1 MVLDDAG
8 ALDTNGSGN
17 YFNEAVMWEEKLGI
31 SRCGVPYR
39 IYLLED
45 LLLETFP
52 KHRVFY
58 FPTLFRVTDAKLAVL
73 KEKVFRDGQVVLWGP
88 GSGISD
94 GKTIS
99 AEHASRL
106 TGFQFDMLDIN
117 FTRRVHIQRFDHPIT
132 DDLAADVIY
141 GSPLSY
147 GPVLYPMDGISLG
160 LAWTKMGKTYSGL
173 SVKDMGAWTSVFT
186 TAVPLP
192 ADLWRGL
199 ARAAGAHIYCESNDI
214 LLADSTIVALHSIQ
228 SGEKTIHL
236 PGTYDVEDVV
246 TGEMVAQ
253 GVDTIRFTLDAP
265 ETRVFRLV

>member
-1 MVLDDAG
+1 MWAALYRAKWILTAAFSAG
-8 ALDTNGSGN
+8 LGVMLVAWFKMRRWKVCLVAAVTALTALGTGGN
-17 YFNEAVMWEEKLGI
+17 
-31 SRCGVPYR
+31 P
-39 IYLLED
+39 
-45 LLLETFP
+45 
-52 KHRVFY
+52 
-58 FPTLFRVTDAKLAVL
+58 
-73 KEKVFRDGQVVLWGP
+73 
-88 GSGISD
+88 
-94 GKTIS
+94 
-99 AEHASRL
+99 
-106 TGFQFDMLDIN
+106 
-117 FTRRVHIQRFDHPIT
+117 
-132 DDLAADVIY
+132 LAAFTV
-141 GSPLSY
+141 G
-147 GPVLYPMDGISLG
+147 SLG